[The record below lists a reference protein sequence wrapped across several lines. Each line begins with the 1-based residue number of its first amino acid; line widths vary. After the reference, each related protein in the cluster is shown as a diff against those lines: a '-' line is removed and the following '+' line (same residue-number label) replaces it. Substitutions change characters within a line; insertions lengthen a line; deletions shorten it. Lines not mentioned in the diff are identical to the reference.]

1 MATSGKEMMAEEE
14 QYIFRSKY
22 PAVKVP
28 DDMTLPEFVLQGA
41 ELYADKVAVVE
52 TMTGKEYTYGQVI
65 RDVRRFATALKSL
78 GFRKGGVVVVVLPNV
93 AEYVIIALGIMS
105 SGGVFSG
112 ANPLNHESEIRK
124 QVEDSEAKIIV
135 TNGSSYEKVKG
146 LGLPVIVLGEE
157 KIEST
162 IWWDDLL
169 EAADRYDGNKT
180 MNTTEPINPRTDL
193 CALPFSSGTTGKSKG
208 VMLTHRNLIANLS
221 STLFSVG
228 PDMVGQFVTLGLM
241 PFFHIYGITGICFAT
256 LKNKGKVVVMGRF
269 GLRLFLNALITHEI
283 TFAPIVPPIILEL
296 VKNPVVK
303 EFDLT
308 KLKLRAVMTA
318 AAPLAPELLS
328 AFEAKFPDVQV
339 QEAYGLTEHS
349 CITLSHGDP
358 ERGHETAKKNSVGFI
373 LPNLEI
379 KFIDPDGK
387 SLPKNTHGEVC
398 VRSDCVMLGYFKNK
412 EETERAIDAKGWL
425 HTGDIGYIDDDG
437 DVFIVDRIKEMI
449 KVKGFQVA
457 PAELEAILLSHPSVE
472 DAAVVPLADEE
483 AGEIP
488 VACVVMSQNSTETE
502 ADVMDYVA
510 SNVATYKRVRALHF
524 VDSIPKSP
532 SGKIMRRFLKEEL
545 EKKINSSSQSRSSP
559 IAI

>member
-1 MATSGKEMMAEEE
+1 MMAADEEE

-28 DDMTLPEFVLQGA
+28 DDMTLPEFVLQEA

-52 TMTGKEYTYGQVI
+52 TMTGKEYTYGQVT

-169 EAADRYDGNKT
+169 EAADRYDGNTT
-180 MNTTEPINPRTDL
+180 MNTIEPINPRTDL

-379 KFIDPDGK
+379 KFIDPSGK

-412 EETERAIDAKGWL
+412 EETERAIDAEGWL

-545 EKKINSSSQSRSSP
+545 EKKINRSTQSRSSP